1 MSQKRVLLGAV
12 ADDFTGATD
21 LAALMARAGL
31 SVSLRIGV
39 PEPGTASDA
48 DCEVVALKIR
58 TEPVDEAVAEALK
71 ALAWLQAIGAGT
83 FFWKYCST
91 FDSTAKGNIGPVAEA
106 IMQQLGCDQTVYCPS
121 FPENGRTV
129 FQGHMFVGEELL
141 SDSPMRA
148 HPLTPMTDSNLLRL
162 LKPQVTKP
170 VGLVNRRTL
179 TGGVAAV
186 QSRLAQLD
194 ADGVSHIVLD
204 AINDEDLSILGPAIA
219 SMKFV
224 TGGSAI
230 TLPLVR
236 ALSGTDHDDR
246 AALET
251 PNTTDAPLVLSGS
264 CSAMTQKQVARFAN
278 GHPSLKLDPLELAL
292 ESDALEK
299 AKNWLKSQ
307 PVSAPKLVYATAD
320 PDAVKQAQSTLGRDR
335 AGQVVEDALAEL
347 AQFALQIGHRRFVVA
362 GGESSGAVTKALSVK
377 QLKIGQ
383 EIAPGVPWTY
393 ARSGAFD
400 IALALK
406 SGNFG
411 DENFFQHALEC
422 LQ

>member
-1 MSQKRVLLGAV
+1 MTQKNVVMGAI

-21 LAALMARAGL
+21 LAALMARTGL
-31 SVSLRIGV
+31 SVSLRIGI
-39 PEPGTASDA
+39 PEPGTPSDA

-58 TEPVDEAVAEALK
+58 TEPVDEAVSEALK
-71 ALAWLQAIGAGT
+71 ALVWLQEIGAGT

-162 LKPQVTKP
+162 LTPQVSKP
-170 VGLVNRRTL
+170 VGLINRRTVS
-179 TGGVAAV
+179 GGVKAV

-194 ADGVSHIVLD
+194 AEGISHIILD
-204 AINDEDLSILGPAIA
+204 AINDEDLSILGPALA
-219 SMKFV
+219 PMKFI

-230 TLPLVR
+230 AQSSVR
-236 ALSGTDHDDR
+236 ALSDTGTDNQT
-246 AALET
+246 AIET
-251 PNTTDAPLVLSGS
+251 TITTNTPLVLSGS
-264 CSAMTQKQVARFAN
+264 CSAMTQSQVAQFAQ
-278 GHPSLKLDPLELAL
+278 GHPSFKLDPMELAL
-292 ESDALEK
+292 ENDALEK
-299 AKNWLKSQ
+299 AKNWLESQ
-307 PVSAPKLVYATAD
+307 PVNAPKLIYATAD
-320 PDAVKQAQSTLGRDR
+320 PDAVKQAQSSLGRDR
-335 AGQVVEDALAEL
+335 AGQVVEDALAKL

-377 QLKIGQ
+377 QLKIGK

-393 ARSGAFD
+393 TRSGEFE

>member
-1 MSQKRVLLGAV
+1 MSQKNVVLGAV

-21 LAALMARAGL
+21 LAALMARTGL

-39 PEPGTASDA
+39 PEPGTSSDA

-58 TEPVDEAVAEALK
+58 TEPVEEAVSEALK
-71 ALAWLQAIGAGT
+71 ALAWLEEIGAGT

-106 IMQQLGCDQTVYCPS
+106 IMRQLGCNQTVYCPS

-129 FQGHMFVGEELL
+129 YQGHMFVGEELL
-141 SDSPMRA
+141 SDSPMSA
-148 HPLTPMTDSNLLRL
+148 HPLTPMTDSSLLHL
-162 LKPQVTKP
+162 LTPQVSKP
-170 VGLVNRRTL
+170 VGLINRRAVS
-179 TGGVAAV
+179 GGVKAV
-186 QSRLAQLD
+186 QSRLAKLD
-194 ADGVSHIVLD
+194 AEGISHIILD

-219 SMKFV
+219 PIKFI

-230 TLPLVR
+230 AQSLVR
-236 ALSGTDHDDR
+236 ALSGTGTDNQT
-246 AALET
+246 AVET
-251 PNTTDAPLVLSGS
+251 PITTNTPLVLSGS
-264 CSAMTQKQVARFAN
+264 CSAMTQKQVARFAEVR
-278 GHPSLKLDPLELAL
+278 PSFKLDPLELAS

-299 AKNWLKSQ
+299 AKNWLESQ
-307 PVSAPKLVYATAD
+307 PVNAPKLIYATAD
-320 PDAVKQAQSTLGRDR
+320 PDAVKQAQLTLGRDR
-335 AGQVVEDALAEL
+335 AGQVVEDALAKL

-377 QLKIGQ
+377 QLKIGK

-393 ARSGAFD
+393 TRSGDFD